1 MDVCFWAKNTIFLL
15 FEIPPPPRH
24 KKGSKEFVPYDR
36 VSLYRDTQFTNILFG
51 KEIVQVLIIIQGWSY
66 VFLYIREI

>member
-15 FEIPPPPRH
+15 FEIPPPRH